1 MAKTIKTTTINQIDD
16 YSGELT
22 GDQSMLISDPESS
35 STKKVSLTNLK
46 TFFGATSGT
55 EYPEEPD
62 TTPDTTYVY
71 NNGLNSFTNDEYFK
85 TVVENWEFK
94 EEEEEEENTNKQL
107 ITDTYTAQIDNEELY
122 IHITVALSSSV
133 AVAVGNAYVGVQIQM
148 KDYNNNHGW
157 VTICRT
163 PIGNIPVAN
172 QTLIKSLD
180 YHINL
185 QGGLKI
191 RGIIHKGEMSDK
203 VFIDTSVQNTNLNIV
218 AVTSEPIKDGTET
231 NYLYVRSKTDS
242 DLYDYSFQLTNYYSV
257 ELNALGTSKV
267 QNTLSAYI
275 DNKPVGPIINYST
288 GKQQNKFIGRFYFP
302 ANTSNTNIKF
312 KLAVIPTT
320 QVYLKMVKNIVDENE
335 ISDISNNTLCS
346 DTSLMIKSCKNFKFN
361 NVALDNTSNGYSKV
375 EIIDDEN
382 NHTYAV
388 YDGTTIEAQ
397 YGARNLTSY
406 YEDNYMSFTPATNL
420 TAGIEEIRFNGK
432 YTTVPKSAFTNY
444 LNLTKIDFSKS
455 NLLSIGQYAFQNC
468 KSLSSVIF
476 NDKLEIIDQY
486 AFENCKS
493 LSSVHFNDGLKIVK
507 NCAFYNCTSL
517 SSVHFPM
524 STEHLCAEVFS
535 KCSAL
540 VDITIPITIQSI
552 NQGLLSTY
560 YSYNLTSTYFINI
573 FNTQKSN
580 GSLNIALPDLTGTE
594 KYNTTS
600 ISNLVCN
607 TYSNVL
613 KTLYNISNFRRKI
626 SKDEYY
632 GKVVFNIVDSNGEK
646 IVCEDS
652 DKTYSYIGIVGPSN
666 SALSV
671 IPIEEDSLC

>member
-71 NNGLNSFTNDEYFK
+71 NNGLNSFTNDEYYK
-85 TVVENWEFK
+85 NVVENCEFK
-94 EEEEEEENTNKQL
+94 IDQSTQEL
-107 ITDTYTAQIDNEELY
+107 ITDPYTAQIDNEELY
-122 IHITVALSSSV
+122 IHSTVTLSSSV
-133 AVAVGNAYVGVQIQM
+133 VEAAGNAYVGVQIYM
-148 KDYNNNHGW
+148 KDYTNNFNW

-163 PIGNIPVAN
+163 PIGNIPVAS
-172 QTLIKSLD
+172 QKLIKSLD

-191 RGIIHKGEMSDK
+191 RGIIHKGDMSNS
-203 VFIDTSVQNTNLNIV
+203 VVIDTSIQNTNLNIV

-231 NYLYVRSKTDS
+231 NYLYARSLTDS
-242 DLYDYSFQLTNYYSV
+242 DTYNYSFQTSKYYSV
-257 ELNALGTSKV
+257 ELNALGTSR
-267 QNTLSAYI
+267 QTNTLSAYI
-275 DNKPVGPIINYST
+275 DNKPVGPIINYQN
-288 GKQQNKFIGRFYFP
+288 GKSQDKFIGRFYFP

-312 KLAVIPTT
+312 KLQSIPTT

-335 ISDISNNTLCS
+335 ISNISENTLCS
-346 DTSLMIKSCKNFKFN
+346 DTSLMIKSCKNFKFTG
-361 NVALDNTSNGYSKV
+361 VVLDNTSNGYSNV

-388 YDGTTIEAQ
+388 YDGTTIEAK

-406 YEDNYMSFTPATNL
+406 YEDNYTSFSSVTNL
-420 TAGIEEIRFNGK
+420 TGGIEEIRFNGK
-432 YTTVPKSAFTNY
+432 YTTVPNSAFTRQS
-444 LNLTKIDFSKS
+444 NLTKIDFSKS

-468 KSLSSVIF
+468 T
-476 NDKLEIIDQY
+476 
-486 AFENCKS
+486 S
-493 LSSVHFNDGLKIVK
+493 LSSVHFNDGLKIV
-507 NCAFYNCTSL
+507 NNRAFYTCTSL

-524 STEHLCAEVFS
+524 STEHLCAGVFS
-535 KCSAL
+535 WCSAL

-560 YSYNLTSTYFINI
+560 YTNIDNTISYRQI
-573 FNTQKSN
+573 FNTTKSN

-594 KYNTTS
+594 EYNTTS

-607 TYSNVL
+607 TYSDVL
-613 KTLYNISNFRRKI
+613 KTLYNISDFRRKQ
-626 SKDEYY
+626 SKDEYR

-652 DKTYSYIGIVGPSN
+652 DKKYSYIGIVYTKT

-671 IPIEEDSLC
+671 IPIEEEDSLC